1 MCPGAASAMAAPVIC
16 LIELGNLVSQGPQV
30 TVSIAHPPTA
40 GLKEPFT
47 LLLPDL
53 PVTVGLL
60 VC

>member
-1 MCPGAASAMAAPVIC
+1 MAAPVIC
-16 LIELGNLVSQGPQV
+16 LIKLGNLVSQGPQV
-30 TVSIAHPPTA
+30 TISIAHPPTA